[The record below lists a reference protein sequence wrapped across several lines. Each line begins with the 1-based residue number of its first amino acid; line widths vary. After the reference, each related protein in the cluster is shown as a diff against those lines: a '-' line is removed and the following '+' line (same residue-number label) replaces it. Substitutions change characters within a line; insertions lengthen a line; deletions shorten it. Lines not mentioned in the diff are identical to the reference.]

1 MCSAVPLQTL
11 HRNPPREAPIAIATS
26 FAPTPTV
33 PKSRSQ
39 PGEKDQ
45 GGDSMHTGP
54 QEPDILPLL
63 PLMVKLGP
71 GEGLGCEVA
80 QGSITPTHEREY
92 KLCDK
97 HTEGK
102 LPIYGIDFNF
112 LDARYYNVFATVGG
126 NRVSFGSLACI
137 LA

>member
-11 HRNPPREAPIAIATS
+11 RRNPPHEVPIAIATS

-39 PGEKDQ
+39 LGEKEQ
-45 GGDSMHTGP
+45 GGESKQTGP

-63 PLMVKLGP
+63 PLMAKLGP

-80 QGSITPTHEREY
+80 QGSIVPTREREY
-92 KLCDK
+92 KLCNK

-112 LDARYYNVFATVGG
+112 LDARYYNVCATVSG